1 MAVAL
6 VEPVLGA
13 ETPNRVLNEARKIGG
28 ERRIEVTCIELAGDA
43 INDLGTA
50 AGVGL
55 VLYFLG
61 AAGAHLRARHY
72 DFGMWSVFFA
82 LAAAALLV
90 SLFR

>member
-50 AGVGL
+50 AGVIASGPIRMR
-55 VLYFLG
+55 G
-61 AAGAHLRARHY
+61 AEAR
-72 DFGMWSVFFA
+72 
-82 LAAAALLV
+82 
-90 SLFR
+90 